1 MRAVCLL
8 IWMVETMAG
17 KWKQIAKNL
26 VGMHIRN
33 SSTQNTYLTKR
44 RGRNGAGVIHQL
56 KRITIR
62 PLPEDRNTWGPKPR
76 PAFSVSKR
84 AFYPTS
90 SSGPGKPYITTRSQ
104 AVNVART
111 LLDGDE
117 WNTLSTFNPSS
128 FYESGLSFQRL
139 YMKHQWYFLHDDPII
154 PFSLTTK
161 SNQITHP
168 FTIIYNA
175 VVYDTKAK
183 RLYEL
188 VSKGNNLT
196 TTRKPFRQERSLVR
210 L

>member
-1 MRAVCLL
+1 MRAVCLP

-26 VGMHIRN
+26 LGMPITN

-90 SSGPGKPYITTRSQ
+90 SSGPGKPYITTRSR

-111 LLDGDE
+111 LPDGDE
-117 WNTLSTFNPSS
+117 WNMLSTFNPSS
-128 FYESGLSFQRL
+128 FYGSGLSFQRL
-139 YMKHQWYFLHDDPII
+139 YMKHHWSGHIVLTLPFGEYSALII
-154 PFSLTTK
+154 K
-161 SNQITHP
+161 IDTHQ
-168 FTIIYNA
+168 
-175 VVYDTKAK
+175 
-183 RLYEL
+183 R
-188 VSKGNNLT
+188 
-196 TTRKPFRQERSLVR
+196 
-210 L
+210 